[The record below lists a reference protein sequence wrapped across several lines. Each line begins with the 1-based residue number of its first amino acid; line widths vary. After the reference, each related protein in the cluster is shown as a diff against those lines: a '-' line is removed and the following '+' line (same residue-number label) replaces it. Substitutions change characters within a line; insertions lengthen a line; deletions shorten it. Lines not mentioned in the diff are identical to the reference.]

1 MNKTNDKA
9 VMNTVSYCAPET
21 MILEIKSE
29 GILCSSTG
37 SWADDITV
45 GDGLKDSDYEQIN

>member
-37 SWADDITV
+37 SWADDVTM
-45 GDGLKDSDYEQIN
+45 GDELKDYEQIN